1 MGYRVGWPLWKIV
14 LRVSGSIDFRVEV
27 LEDVEAGV
35 FVARSPDIKGL
46 IAEAP
51 SIHQL
56 KHEVEVLAIDL
67 ISHQCSLDGGF
78 MNVTEGD
85 LRPDLRFVTQVA

>member
-1 MGYRVGWPLWKIV
+1 MGYRVGWPLWKVV
-14 LRVSGSIDFRVEV
+14 LQMSGSINFRVEV

-46 IAEAP
+46 VAEAP

-67 ISHQCSLDGGF
+67 ISHQCSLDGSS
-78 MNVTEGD
+78 VHVIEGD
-85 LRPDLRFVTQVA
+85 LRPDMRFVTQAA